1 MKEKFPIEYLRGILK
16 IYETGAGDL
25 VKYKVRW
32 LTPHG
37 KDHCFR
43 SELKEAK
50 KLANQIKGKV
60 RQGNTDILVLSP
72 AEQLDYQFAVDT
84 LKESGTDIRTVAKE
98 YAESYKLLKGPHML
112 EAVRYFAR
120 RNIHTLPKMSVQ
132 NAVKGFL
139 NSIDRPVCLKLQTAY
154 LRRFSEAFQMDLK
167 QVRSKDIDAFLRAL
181 PLAERSKM
189 NTRSAI
195 KALMIYA
202 ASQGWIPKDDDTMDS
217 VRKFRDAQTEVAILT
232 PDELAAILTYA
243 REEIIPW
250 IAFRAFSTIRDS
262 ELKILDW
269 EQVKPKSIRIT
280 KGKGLVPTRRLI
292 PIAPNLKEWIEPFRL
307 KSGQVSPFANSYKQ
321 FKKACDAAGVKY
333 SRNCLRHSAITYRVM
348 LTGNVERIA
357 LESGNSAAKIHS
369 NYL

>member
-1 MKEKFPIEYLRGILK
+1 
-16 IYETGAGDL
+16 
-25 VKYKVRW
+25 
-32 LTPHG
+32 
-37 KDHCFR
+37 
-43 SELKEAK
+43 
-50 KLANQIKGKV
+50 
-60 RQGNTDILVLSP
+60 
-72 AEQLDYQFAVDT
+72 
-84 LKESGTDIRTVAKE
+84 
-98 YAESYKLLKGPHML
+98 
-112 EAVRYFAR
+112 
-120 RNIHTLPKMSVQ
+120 
-132 NAVKGFL
+132 
-139 NSIDRPVCLKLQTAY
+139 
-154 LRRFSEAFQMDLK
+154 
-167 QVRSKDIDAFLRAL
+167 
-181 PLAERSKM
+181 
-189 NTRSAI
+189 
-195 KALMIYA
+195 
-202 ASQGWIPKDDDTMDS
+202 
-217 VRKFRDAQTEVAILT
+217 VAILT